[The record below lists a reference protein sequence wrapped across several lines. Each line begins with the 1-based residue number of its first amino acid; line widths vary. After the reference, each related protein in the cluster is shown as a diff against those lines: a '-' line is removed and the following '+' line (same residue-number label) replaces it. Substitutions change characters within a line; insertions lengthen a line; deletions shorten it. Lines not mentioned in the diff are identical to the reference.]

1 MKKKDKPMRYEVAP
15 ARMVFPAVPIPAKEV
30 LSGAPKDADS
40 INLDPLLIQGVST
53 LPGSVEGAERKA
65 EALLSE
71 CRRLVA
77 IRDFA
82 GLLDLL
88 DVNPL
93 LTADR
98 GVRETLYKLAKQRR
112 LHRRRGRPQ
121 GDYKKVHPLVAAGLV
136 EQLVANGDAPNPER
150 AFWELEKLG
159 VLPYGTAKDY
169 YYQVLREER
178 YKPVLHTYP
187 ELARSATDE
196 EVAALHHA
204 EALKPG
210 ETINRTATSAEG
222 ESIEVTFR
230 AEPK

>member
-1 MKKKDKPMRYEVAP
+1 MKKKGKPMRYEVMP
-15 ARMVFPAVPIPAKEV
+15 ASMIFPVVPIPAKEV

-53 LPGSVEGAERKA
+53 LPGSVEGADRKT

-71 CRRLVA
+71 CRRRVER
-77 IRDFA
+77 RDFA

-98 GVRETLYKLAKQRR
+98 RVRETLYKFAKQRR
-112 LHRRRGRPQ
+112 LHRRCGRPR
-121 GDYKKVHPLVAAGLV
+121 GDYKKVHPLVVAGLV
-136 EQLVANGDAPNPER
+136 DQLIANGDAPNPEQ

-169 YYQVLREER
+169 YYQVLREKR
-178 YKPVLHTYP
+178 YKPLLLTCP
-187 ELARSATDE
+187 ELARPATDE

-204 EALKPG
+204 EALRPG
-210 ETINRTATSAEG
+210 GKITRTVDDPQFGAVEINFEA
-222 ESIEVTFR
+222 
-230 AEPK
+230 KK

>member
-1 MKKKDKPMRYEVAP
+1 MKKKDKPMRYEAVP

-77 IRDFA
+77 SRDFP
-82 GLLDLL
+82 GFLDLL

-93 LTADR
+93 LTVDR

-112 LHRRRGRPQ
+112 LHRRRGRPR
-121 GDYKKVHPLVAAGLV
+121 GDYKKVHPLVVAGLV
-136 EQLVANGDAPNPER
+136 AQLVANGDAPYPEQ
-150 AFWELEKLG
+150 AFWKLEKLG

-169 YYQVLREER
+169 YYQVLGEER
-178 YKPVLHTYP
+178 YKPVLFTCP
-187 ELARSATDE
+187 EFARATDE

-204 EALKPG
+204 EALRPG
-210 ETINRTATSAEG
+210 GKITRTVEDPRLGTVG
-222 ESIEVTFR
+222 ITFE
-230 AEPK
+230 AKE

>member
-1 MKKKDKPMRYEVAP
+1 MKKKDKPMRYEAVP

-53 LPGSVEGAERKA
+53 LPGSVEGAGRKT

-71 CRRLVA
+71 CRRRVER
-77 IRDFA
+77 RDFP
-82 GLLDLL
+82 GFLDLL

-98 GVRETLYKLAKQRR
+98 GVRETLYKLAKQGR
-112 LHRRRGRPQ
+112 LHRRPGRPR
-121 GDYKKVHPLVAAGLV
+121 GDYKKVHPLVVAGLV
-136 EQLVANGDAPNPER
+136 DQLIANGDAPNPEQ

-169 YYQVLREER
+169 YYQVLREKR
-178 YKPVLHTYP
+178 YKPILLTCP
-187 ELARSATDE
+187 ELARPATDE

-210 ETINRTATSAEG
+210 ETINRTATSAED

-230 AEPK
+230 AEPE